1 MLKNVSEDR
10 VSNPLLANTRRSI
23 KDSSCFTDRL
33 TSTTAS
39 ISAYSKLKRQNC
51 KFHYIPSPFT
61 VHLPLH
67 YSSTISYIHNI
78 YIYSQAT
85 YKSRVQR
92 QIKTE
97 INKAKSILM
106 SIDRE
111 V

>member
-51 KFHYIPSPFT
+51 KFYYISSPFT
-61 VHLPLH
+61 PHLPLLINH
-67 YSSTISYIHNI
+67 FIHI
-78 YIYSQAT
+78 HIYSQAT